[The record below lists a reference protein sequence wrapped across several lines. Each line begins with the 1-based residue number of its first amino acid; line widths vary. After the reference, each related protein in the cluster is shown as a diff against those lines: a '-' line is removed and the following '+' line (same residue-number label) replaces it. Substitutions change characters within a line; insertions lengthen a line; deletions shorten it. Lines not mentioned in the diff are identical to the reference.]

1 MLYITEKQ
9 KMLIDYLFNENRLKT
24 KTKYHAECSKAE
36 TRDEVSISSEA
47 QTILTQSHNKPS
59 VNTKI
64 DESIDLQ
71 AYIDRAILSN
81 QKAIEN
87 AGDKI
92 SWQNATAYTDIEEVL
107 REAVLDKYT
116 KLAEV
121 AKAQDNPSEYIAR
134 KYGDPTCSWYAG
146 DLSKEERE
154 TAWRC
159 ERDMLKYGRVINLP
173 LGDSLFRGITI
184 NAVTMQVDAYI
195 FDRQIVNAQIGNIMK
210 NNGIDWNKDSS
221 CTFSVD
227 PYSYYITVNGTD
239 EDTKQKM
246 EQALN
251 VGENGKNLYRH
262 IRLGTALENANSTQ
276 FCKEGYTKY
285 QAYQNVLEYTG
296 LQLDKLEER
305 DGTYY
310 TEDGQDICQL
320 IKEALRN
327 NDKIAPEGRS
337 GIVDWIIDMIH
348 EVSSKGW
355 NNIKDMVLEIRYS
368 SNGLSDLHQSTNYEH
383 GGDWI
388 RNWTKGKTYLM
399 LSDY

>member
-1 MLYITEKQ
+1 
-9 KMLIDYLFNENRLKT
+9 MLIDYLFNEKRVKT
-24 KTKYHAECSKAE
+24 RTKHHIDCSE
-36 TRDEVSISSEA
+36 TGTQDEVSISSEA
-47 QTILTQSHNKPS
+47 QTILTRRHSGPS

-64 DESIDLQ
+64 DEFIDLQ

-87 AGDKI
+87 AGDEI
-92 SWQNATAYTDIEEVL
+92 TWQNATAYTDIAEVL
-107 REAVLDKYT
+107 REAVKDKYT
-116 KLAEV
+116 KLAEI
-121 AKAQDNPSEYIAR
+121 AQAQDNPSEYIAR

-159 ERDMLKYGRVINLP
+159 ERDMLKYGRVMNLP

-184 NAVTMQVDAYI
+184 NADTMQVDAYI
-195 FDRQIVNAQIGNIMK
+195 FDRQRVNAQIGNIMK
-210 NNGIDWNKDSS
+210 KNGIEWNEDSS

-251 VGENGKNLYRH
+251 VGENGKNLYLH
-262 IRLGTALENANSTQ
+262 IRYGTVLDANSTQ
-276 FCKEGYTKY
+276 FSKEGYTKY

-296 LQLDKLEER
+296 LRLDKLEER

-320 IKEALRN
+320 IKEAIRN

-337 GIVDWIIDMIH
+337 GIVGWIIDMIH

-368 SNGLSDLHQSTNYEH
+368 SNGLSDLYQSTNYEY

-388 RNWTKGKTYLM
+388 RNWKKGKTYLM